1 MSKGRITREHILN
14 IAFTIAS
21 ETGLDSLTIG
31 VLAKSC
37 GMSKSGLFSHFNSKE
52 NLQVAV
58 IEVLAKSCGMSK
70 SGLFSHFN
78 SKENL
83 QVAVIE
89 YAGECFNER
98 VIIAVRREQHTDISA
113 RLQSLLHHWLDWN
126 HSFQGSCMFMDAWKE
141 SNHSQDV
148 LQQTLRKQLHTWISY
163 LEIQISK
170 GQQHG
175 LFREDLVPRQAVF
188 QFYGLYLSSHLF
200 HSIELENNER
210 ALFWQGVKQLYKQWQ

>member
-37 GMSKSGLFSHFNSKE
+37 GMSKSGLFSHFNSK
-52 NLQVAV
+52 A
-58 IEVLAKSCGMSK
+58 
-70 SGLFSHFN
+70 
-78 SKENL
+78 NL

-98 VIIAVRREQHTDISA
+98 VVIAVRREQHTDISA

-141 SNHSQDV
+141 SNYSQDD
-148 LQQTLRKQLHTWISY
+148 LQ
-163 LEIQISK
+163 
-170 GQQHG
+170 
-175 LFREDLVPRQAVF
+175 
-188 QFYGLYLSSHLF
+188 LSLIH
-200 HSIELENNER
+200 I
-210 ALFWQGVKQLYKQWQ
+210 

>member
-21 ETGLDSLTIG
+21 ETGLESLTIG
-31 VLAKSC
+31 VLAK
-37 GMSKSGLFSHFNSKE
+37 
-52 NLQVAV
+52 A
-58 IEVLAKSCGMSK
+58 CGMSK

-89 YAGECFNER
+89 YAGECFIER
-98 VIIAVRREQHTDISA
+98 VIVPVRRKQHTDVTT
-113 RLQSLLHHWLDWN
+113 RLQSLLQHWLDWN

-141 SNHSQDV
+141 SNSNQDV
-148 LQQTLRKQLHTWISY
+148 LQQTLRKQLHNWISY

-175 LFREDLVPRQAVF
+175 LFRQDLVPRQAVF

-200 HSIELENNER
+200 HSLELENNER
-210 ALFWQGVKQLYKQWQ
+210 TLFWQGVTQLYKQWQNTDTIN

>member
-21 ETGLDSLTIG
+21 ETGLESLTIG
-31 VLAKSC
+31 VLAKT
-37 GMSKSGLFSHFNSKE
+37 
-52 NLQVAV
+52 
-58 IEVLAKSCGMSK
+58 CGMSK

-98 VIIAVRREQHTDISA
+98 VIVAVRREQHTDVST

-141 SNHSQDV
+141 SNCSQDI

-170 GQQHG
+170 GQQSG

-200 HSIELENNER
+200 HSIELENDER
-210 ALFWQGVKQLYKQWQ
+210 TLFWQGVKQLYKQWQ

>member
-1 MSKGRITREHILN
+1 MSKGRITREYILN

-31 VLAKSC
+31 VLAKAC
-37 GMSKSGLFSHFNSKE
+37 NMSKSGLFSHFNSKE

-58 IEVLAKSCGMSK
+58 V
-70 SGLFSHFN
+70 
-78 SKENL
+78 
-83 QVAVIE
+83 E

-98 VIIAVRREQHTDISA
+98 VIVAVRREQHTDISA

-141 SNHSQDV
+141 GQSSQDL
-148 LQQTLRKQLHTWISY
+148 LQQALRKQLHTWISY
-163 LEIQISK
+163 LEIQIAK
-170 GQQHG
+170 GQKSG
-175 LFREDLVPRQAVF
+175 LFRDDLIPRQAVF

-200 HSIELENNER
+200 HSIELEDEER
-210 ALFWQGVKQLYKQWQ
+210 TLFWQGVKQLYKQWQ